1 MLSIGKRS
9 MSIKR
14 VLVTGATGRTGSL
27 VVQKLQ
33 QRPNDFEVIAFARSE
48 AKAKALFD
56 TTDGFFFGD
65 INQSS
70 TLNAAFSGMVQKMAF
85 EGYTC
90 MTKRAIN

>member
-1 MLSIGKRS
+1 

-33 QRPNDFEVIAFARSE
+33 QRPNEFEAIAFARSE

-56 TTDGFFFGD
+56 TTDGFSLATL
-65 INQSS
+65 INQ
-70 TLNAAFSGMVQKMAF
+70 LLLMQPFQAFSAW
-85 EGYTC
+85 
-90 MTKRAIN
+90 